1 MISVEYTLRKEL
13 PSAMFYLNVPVRD
26 LLNRMIRWHI
36 YLQLGEPV
44 DMGILD
50 SNMEILLEDN
60 LFKLYKK
67 TYSSADF
74 NQIWKAYDAV
84 TELWSYL
91 GKSIAEKN
99 GFRYPEW
106 TPLFTLS
113 AGVVVDTGGTLSHA
127 AIVAREYGIPAV
139 LATGVATSKIKDG
152 DTVMINGNEGKVVI
166 I

>member
-1 MISVEYTLRKEL
+1 
-13 PSAMFYLNVPVRD
+13 MFYLNVPVRD

-44 DMGILD
+44 NMGILD

-60 LFKLYKK
+60 LFELYKK

-99 GFRYPEW
+99 GFRYPE
-106 TPLFTLS
+106 
-113 AGVVVDTGGTLSHA
+113 DTEKDMMDFITKL
-127 AIVAREYGIPAV
+127 RESE
-139 LATGVATSKIKDG
+139 L
-152 DTVMINGNEGKVVI
+152 
-166 I
+166 